1 VRSGRTAQPELAE
14 AVREL
19 GLAASELP
27 AQFAEPWRSGD
38 VLRMALHG
46 AGRATTVAEH
56 NHDIALN
63 EIAGQL
69 RSIAVDLVRA
79 SEAGETPHSALTEAP
94 TEELLAALP
103 HPTTV

>member
-1 VRSGRTAQPELAE
+1 M
-14 AVREL
+14 REL

-46 AGRATTVAEH
+46 AGRATAAAEH

-69 RSIAVDLVRA
+69 RSIAVDVVRA
-79 SEAGETPHSALTEAP
+79 SEAGETAHSALTEAP
-94 TEELLAALP
+94 TEELLAGLP
-103 HPTTV
+103 HPTTA